1 MLKEMSRVFMLFDF
15 ITEQRRVNEVGARDV
30 LMRRV
35 NIFHALS
42 LHNLSVLKWGGEEHG
57 EDICKVQVV
66 EQRRDE
72 DAMEVGS
79 DSGTATMTSA
89 SSNRGRGK
97 LQRRPGQHL
106 DSSQGLKDGPCE
118 GQARERQDTAVKL
131 HLCQVS
137 FVGDA
142 DRRHLAAREGQR
154 GGVGVSTTVMLLLDL
169 CL

>member
-1 MLKEMSRVFMLFDF
+1 
-15 ITEQRRVNEVGARDV
+15 
-30 LMRRV
+30 
-35 NIFHALS
+35 
-42 LHNLSVLKWGGEEHG
+42 
-57 EDICKVQVV
+57 
-66 EQRRDE
+66 
-72 DAMEVGS
+72 MEVGS

-89 SSNRGRGK
+89 SSNRGQGK
-97 LQRRPGQHL
+97 LQRRPGQRL

-118 GQARERQDTAVKL
+118 GQARERQDAAVKL

>member
-42 LHNLSVLKWGGEEHG
+42 LHNPSVLKWGGVEHG

-89 SSNRGRGK
+89 SSNRGQGK

-106 DSSQGLKDGPCE
+106 DSSQGLKDGSCE
-118 GQARERQDTAVKL
+118 GRAPEGKMRQS
-131 HLCQVS
+131 S
-137 FVGDA
+137 FIQPSGL
-142 DRRHLAAREGQR
+142 RRRYR
-154 GGVGVSTTVMLLLDL
+154 SSTPCAT
-169 CL
+169 

>member
-1 MLKEMSRVFMLFDF
+1 
-15 ITEQRRVNEVGARDV
+15 
-30 LMRRV
+30 
-35 NIFHALS
+35 
-42 LHNLSVLKWGGEEHG
+42 
-57 EDICKVQVV
+57 
-66 EQRRDE
+66 
-72 DAMEVGS
+72 MEVGS

-89 SSNRGRGK
+89 SSNRGQGK

-118 GQARERQDTAVKL
+118 GQARERQDAAVKL

-142 DRRHLAAREGQR
+142 DRRQLAAREGQR
-154 GGVGVSTTVMLLLDL
+154 GRCGCVPTTVMLLLDL

>member
-1 MLKEMSRVFMLFDF
+1 M
-15 ITEQRRVNEVGARDV
+15 
-30 LMRRV
+30 
-35 NIFHALS
+35 FHALS
-42 LHNLSVLKWGGEEHG
+42 LHNPSVLKWGGVEHG

-106 DSSQGLKDGPCE
+106 DSSQGLKDGPCKGRAPE
-118 GQARERQDTAVKL
+118 GKMRQS
-131 HLCQVS
+131 S
-137 FVGDA
+137 FIQPSGL
-142 DRRHLAAREGQR
+142 RRR
-154 GGVGVSTTVMLLLDL
+154 
-169 CL
+169 